1 MPLHTLNLFL
11 HFIFQRAMKLDF
23 GIDFEASVEVVV
35 GQRDNRL
42 RNFEINLLFKKVSM
56 VEVDVR
62 HTRIEIQPRIT

>member
-1 MPLHTLNLFL
+1 
-11 HFIFQRAMKLDF
+11 MKLDF